1 MALDIVFKGGL
12 AYVILKST
20 LKATLATYPLP
31 RANKSVEFKDPE
43 IVEIET
49 CQKSPSKKSVEC
61 GDLESAER
69 TCEDCWWPDPPL
81 CRFCL
86 PKWRK
91 RHSGETE

>member
-43 IVEIET
+43 IVEIE
-49 CQKSPSKKSVEC
+49 
-61 GDLESAER
+61 SAEM

-81 CRFCL
+81 CRFCQR
-86 PKWRK
+86 KWRK